1 MIEKIDLHKKDQK
14 IYGELYVPD
23 RDRFPLLIICHG
35 LGGELEGSRDFAKD
49 LCQHEIAAFI
59 FDFCGGS
66 YVSRSDGKTTQMSVL
81 SEAED
86 LETVIDHF
94 QKDERIEKI
103 LLMGKSQGAYV
114 STLVASKRPTEIAGL
129 IGLYSGFM
137 LRDKVEEELE
147 KYEEIPEE
155 EVLLWLKVG
164 RKYFEDLLSTD
175 IYESMKRC
183 SMDVLLIHGDK
194 DDVAPISYSEKA
206 LNYFPKARLVTLKGA
221 DHGFHGPEREDV
233 VKRVREFV
241 ECHI

>member
-1 MIEKIDLHKKDQK
+1 
-14 IYGELYVPD
+14 
-23 RDRFPLLIICHG
+23 
-35 LGGELEGSRDFAKD
+35 
-49 LCQHEIAAFI
+49 
-59 FDFCGGS
+59 
-66 YVSRSDGKTTQMSVL
+66 MSVL

-175 IYESMKRC
+175 IYEAMRC
-183 SMDVLLIHGDK
+183 CTMDVLLIHGDK
-194 DDVAPISYSEKA
+194 DEIAPISYSEKA

-221 DHGFHGPEREDV
+221 DHGFHGPERGDV

-241 ECHI
+241 QCHI

>member
-1 MIEKIDLHKKDQK
+1 
-14 IYGELYVPD
+14 
-23 RDRFPLLIICHG
+23 
-35 LGGELEGSRDFAKD
+35 FAKD
-49 LCQHEIAAFI
+49 LCAHNIGAFI

-66 YVSRSDGKTTQMSVL
+66 YVSRSDGKTTEMSVL

-114 STLVASKRPTEIAGL
+114 STLVASKRPKEIAGL

-175 IYESMKRC
+175 IYESMKHC

-241 ECHI
+241 QCHI